1 MAAKLSVG
9 LQKKLGLPGYSS
21 IGASCH
27 VEFEV
32 ETSLME
38 SNLEGFHKKV
48 HSVYSAC
55 QQAINEQLARYQST
69 PPNLNDPP
77 RTQLNGQNNPNPQQV
92 KQESSRA
99 TRNQIRSIFA
109 IARNQGLNPLQI
121 VRTRFNLDLP
131 EDLTIREAS
140 SLIDELKHGTV
151 EVQV

>member
-38 SNLEGFHKKV
+38 SNLEGFHQKV
-48 HSVYSAC
+48 QNVYSAC

-77 RTQLNGQNNPNPQQV
+77 RTHLNGQNNPNPQQV
-92 KQESSRA
+92 RQESSRA

-109 IARNQGLNPLQI
+109 IARSQGLDPLQI

>member
-48 HSVYSAC
+48 HSAYSAC
-55 QQAINEQLARYQST
+55 QQAVNEQLARYQST
-69 PPNLNDPP
+69 STNLSDQS
-77 RTQLNGQNNPNPQQV
+77 RSQLNSQTDPNPHQV
-92 KQESSRA
+92 RQESSRA
-99 TRNQIRSIFA
+99 TRNQLRSIFA
-109 IARNQGLNPLQI
+109 IARNQGLDPLQL
-121 VRTRFNLDLP
+121 VRKRFNLDQP

-140 SLIDELKHGTV
+140 SLIDELKHGAV
-151 EVQV
+151 EVQI

>member
-69 PPNLNDPP
+69 PPNHNDPS
-77 RTQLNGQNNPNPQQV
+77 RSQLNGQTNPNPQQV
-92 KQESSRA
+92 RQESSRA

-109 IARNQGLNPLQI
+109 IARNQGLDPLQI
-121 VRTRFNLDLP
+121 LRTRFNLDLP

>member
-9 LQKKLGLPGYSS
+9 LQKKLGLPGNSS

-38 SNLEGFHKKV
+38 SNLEGFHQKA
-48 HSVYSAC
+48 HSAYSAC

-77 RTQLNGQNNPNPQQV
+77 RSQLNGQNNPNPQQV
-92 KQESSRA
+92 RQESSRA

-109 IARNQGLNPLQI
+109 IARSQGLDPLQI
-121 VRTRFNLDLP
+121 LRTRFNLDLP

-140 SLIDELKHGTV
+140 SLIDELKHGSV

>member
-38 SNLEGFHKKV
+38 SNLEGFHQKV
-48 HSVYSAC
+48 HSAYSAC

-69 PPNLNDPP
+69 PPNHNDPP
-77 RTQLNGQNNPNPQQV
+77 RSQLNGQTNPNPQQV
-92 KQESSRA
+92 RQESSRA

-109 IARNQGLNPLQI
+109 IARNQGLDPLQI

-140 SLIDELKHGTV
+140 SLIDELKHGSV

>member
-48 HSVYSAC
+48 HSAYSAC
-55 QQAINEQLARYQST
+55 QQAVNEQLARYQST
-69 PPNLNDPP
+69 STNLSDQSHS
-77 RTQLNGQNNPNPQQV
+77 QLNGQTNPNPHQV
-92 KQESSRA
+92 RQESSRA
-99 TRNQIRSIFA
+99 TRNQLRSIFA
-109 IARNQGLNPLQI
+109 IARNQGLDPLQL
-121 VRTRFNLDLP
+121 VRKRFNLDQP

-140 SLIDELKHGTV
+140 SLIDELKHGSV

>member
-38 SNLEGFHKKV
+38 SNLDGFHQKV

-55 QQAINEQLARYQST
+55 QQAINEQLARYQSKS
-69 PPNLNDPP
+69 PNFNDPSRP
-77 RTQLNGQNNPNPQQV
+77 QLNVQINPNAQQV
-92 KQESSRA
+92 RQESSRA

-109 IARNQGLNPLQI
+109 IARSQGLDPLQI
-121 VRTRFNLDLP
+121 IRTRFNLDLP

>member
-9 LQKKLGLPGYSS
+9 LQKKLGLPGFSS

-38 SNLEGFHKKV
+38 SNLDGFHQKV

-55 QQAINEQLARYQST
+55 QQAINEQLARYQSKS
-69 PPNLNDPP
+69 PNFNDPSRP
-77 RTQLNGQNNPNPQQV
+77 QLNVQINPNAQQV
-92 KQESSRA
+92 RQESSRA

-109 IARNQGLNPLQI
+109 IARNQGLDPLQI

>member
-38 SNLEGFHKKV
+38 SNLNGFHQKV
-48 HSVYSAC
+48 HSAYSAC

-69 PPNLNDPP
+69 PPNLNAPS

-92 KQESSRA
+92 RQESSRA

-109 IARNQGLNPLQI
+109 IARSQGLDPLQI

>member
-38 SNLEGFHKKV
+38 SNLDGFHQKV
-48 HSVYSAC
+48 HSAYSAC

-77 RTQLNGQNNPNPQQV
+77 RSQLNGQNNPNPQQV
-92 KQESSRA
+92 RQESSRA

-109 IARNQGLNPLQI
+109 IARSQGLDPLQI

>member
-38 SNLEGFHKKV
+38 SNLEGFHQKV
-48 HSVYSAC
+48 QRVYSAC

-109 IARNQGLNPLQI
+109 IARNQGLDPLQI

-140 SLIDELKHGTV
+140 SLIDELKHGIV

>member
-38 SNLEGFHKKV
+38 SNLDGFHQKV

-55 QQAINEQLARYQST
+55 QQAINEQLARYQSKS
-69 PPNLNDPP
+69 PNFNDPSRP
-77 RTQLNGQNNPNPQQV
+77 QLNVQINPNAQQV
-92 KQESSRA
+92 RQESSRA

-109 IARNQGLNPLQI
+109 IARNQGLDPLQI

>member
-38 SNLEGFHKKV
+38 SNLDGFHQKV
-48 HSVYSAC
+48 HSAYSAC

-69 PPNLNDPP
+69 PPNLNAPS

-92 KQESSRA
+92 RQESSRA

-109 IARNQGLNPLQI
+109 IARSQGLDPLQI

>member
-48 HSVYSAC
+48 HSAYTAC
-55 QQAINEQLARYQST
+55 HQAINEQLARYQST

-77 RTQLNGQNNPNPQQV
+77 RSQLNGQNNPNPQQV
-92 KQESSRA
+92 RQEGSRA

-109 IARNQGLNPLQI
+109 IARSQGLDPLQI
-121 VRTRFNLDLP
+121 LRTRFNLDLP

-140 SLIDELKHGTV
+140 SLIDELKHGSV

>member
-38 SNLEGFHKKV
+38 SNLDGFHQKV
-48 HSVYSAC
+48 HSAYSAC

-69 PPNLNDPP
+69 PPNLNAPSRP
-77 RTQLNGQNNPNPQQV
+77 QLNGQTNPNPQQV
-92 KQESSRA
+92 RQESSRA
-99 TRNQIRSIFA
+99 TQNQIRSIFA
-109 IARNQGLNPLQI
+109 IARSQGLDPLQL

>member
-38 SNLEGFHKKV
+38 SNLDGFHQKV
-48 HSVYSAC
+48 HSAYSAC
-55 QQAINEQLARYQST
+55 QQAINEQLARYQSA
-69 PPNLNDPP
+69 PPNLNDPS

-92 KQESSRA
+92 RQESSRA

-109 IARNQGLNPLQI
+109 IARSQGLDPLQI

>member
-21 IGASCH
+21 IGATCH

-38 SNLEGFHKKV
+38 SNLEGFHQKV
-48 HSVYSAC
+48 QNVYSAC

-69 PPNLNDPP
+69 PPNHNDPP
-77 RTQLNGQNNPNPQQV
+77 RSQLNGQNNPNPQQV
-92 KQESSRA
+92 RQESSRA

-109 IARNQGLNPLQI
+109 IARSQGLDPLQI

>member
-1 MAAKLSVG
+1 
-9 LQKKLGLPGYSS
+9 
-21 IGASCH
+21 
-27 VEFEV
+27 
-32 ETSLME
+32 ME
-38 SNLEGFHKKV
+38 SNLDGFHQKV
-48 HSVYSAC
+48 QNVYSAC

-69 PPNLNDPP
+69 PPNHNDPP
-77 RTQLNGQNNPNPQQV
+77 RSQLNGQNNPNPQQV
-92 KQESSRA
+92 RQESSRA

-109 IARNQGLNPLQI
+109 IARNQGLDPLQI

>member
-38 SNLEGFHKKV
+38 SNLEGFHQKV
-48 HSVYSAC
+48 HSAYSAC

-77 RTQLNGQNNPNPQQV
+77 RSQLNGQNNPNPQQV
-92 KQESSRA
+92 RQESSRA
-99 TRNQIRSIFA
+99 TRNQLRSIFA
-109 IARNQGLNPLQI
+109 IARNQGLDPLQI
-121 VRTRFNLDLP
+121 VLTRFNLDLA

-140 SLIDELKHGTV
+140 SLIDELKHGSV
-151 EVQV
+151 DVQV

>member
-9 LQKKLGLPGYSS
+9 LQKKLGLPGFSS

-38 SNLEGFHKKV
+38 SNLEGFQKKV
-48 HSVYSAC
+48 HSAYSAC
-55 QQAINEQLARYQST
+55 QQAVNEQLARYQST
-69 PPNLNDPP
+69 STNLSDQSHS
-77 RTQLNGQNNPNPQQV
+77 QLNGQTNPNPHQV
-92 KQESSRA
+92 RQESSRA
-99 TRNQIRSIFA
+99 TRNQLRSIFA
-109 IARNQGLNPLQI
+109 IARNQGLDPLQL
-121 VRTRFNLDLP
+121 VRKRFNLDQP

-140 SLIDELKHGTV
+140 SLIDELKHGSV

>member
-38 SNLEGFHKKV
+38 SNLDGFHQKV
-48 HSVYSAC
+48 QSVYSAC

-92 KQESSRA
+92 RQESSRA
-99 TRNQIRSIFA
+99 TRNQLRSIFA
-109 IARNQGLNPLQI
+109 IARNQGLDPLQI

-151 EVQV
+151 DVQV

>member
-32 ETSLME
+32 ETSLMK
-38 SNLEGFHKKV
+38 SNLEGFHQKV
-48 HSVYSAC
+48 QNAYSAC

-69 PPNLNDPP
+69 PPNLNAPS

-92 KQESSRA
+92 RQESSRA

-109 IARNQGLNPLQI
+109 IARSQGLDPLQI

-140 SLIDELKHGTV
+140 SLIDELKHGAV

>member
-48 HSVYSAC
+48 HNAYSAC
-55 QQAINEQLARYQST
+55 QQAVNEQLARYQST
-69 PPNLNDPP
+69 STNFSDQSHS
-77 RTQLNGQNNPNPQQV
+77 QLN
-92 KQESSRA
+92 
-99 TRNQIRSIFA
+99 
-109 IARNQGLNPLQI
+109 
-121 VRTRFNLDLP
+121 RTFHKKKP
-131 EDLTIREAS
+131 VFCT
-140 SLIDELKHGTV
+140 
-151 EVQV
+151 

>member
-38 SNLEGFHKKV
+38 SNLDGFHQKV

-55 QQAINEQLARYQST
+55 QQAINEQLARYQSKS
-69 PPNLNDPP
+69 PNFNDPSRP
-77 RTQLNGQNNPNPQQV
+77 QLNVQINPNAQQV
-92 KQESSRA
+92 RQESSRA

-109 IARNQGLNPLQI
+109 IARNQGLDPLQI
-121 VRTRFNLDLP
+121 VRTRFNLHLP

>member
-1 MAAKLSVG
+1 MAAKISVG

-38 SNLEGFHKKV
+38 SNLDGFHQKV

-55 QQAINEQLARYQST
+55 QQAINEQLARYQSKS
-69 PPNLNDPP
+69 PNFNDPSRP
-77 RTQLNGQNNPNPQQV
+77 QLNVQINPNAQQV
-92 KQESSRA
+92 RQESSRA
-99 TRNQIRSIFA
+99 TRNQFRSIFA
-109 IARNQGLNPLQI
+109 IARNQGLDPLQL
-121 VRTRFNLDLP
+121 VRKRFNLDQP

>member
-38 SNLEGFHKKV
+38 SNLEGFHQKV
-48 HSVYSAC
+48 HSAYSAC
-55 QQAINEQLARYQST
+55 QQAINEQLARYQSKS
-69 PPNLNDPP
+69 PNFNDPSRP
-77 RTQLNGQNNPNPQQV
+77 QLNVQINPNAQQV
-92 KQESSRA
+92 RQESSRA

-109 IARNQGLNPLQI
+109 IARNQGLDPLQI

-131 EDLTIREAS
+131 EDLTNREAS
-140 SLIDELKHGTV
+140 SLIDELKHGSV
-151 EVQV
+151 EVQI

>member
-48 HSVYSAC
+48 HSAYTAC
-55 QQAINEQLARYQST
+55 HQAINEQLARYQST
-69 PPNLNDPP
+69 PPNHNDPSRP
-77 RTQLNGQNNPNPQQV
+77 QLNGQTNPNPQQV
-92 KQESSRA
+92 RQESSRA

-109 IARNQGLNPLQI
+109 IARNQGLDPLQI
-121 VRTRFNLDLP
+121 VRTRFNLDLA

-151 EVQV
+151 EVEV

>member
-9 LQKKLGLPGYSS
+9 LQKKLGLPGFSS

-38 SNLEGFHKKV
+38 SNLEGFHQKV

-69 PPNLNDPP
+69 PPNHNDPS
-77 RTQLNGQNNPNPQQV
+77 RSQLNGQTNPNPQQV
-92 KQESSRA
+92 RQESSRA

-109 IARNQGLNPLQI
+109 IARNQGLDPLQI

>member
-38 SNLEGFHKKV
+38 SNLKGFHQKV
-48 HSVYSAC
+48 QNAYSAC

-77 RTQLNGQNNPNPQQV
+77 RSQLNGQNNPNPQQV
-92 KQESSRA
+92 RQESSRA

-109 IARNQGLNPLQI
+109 IARSQGLDPLQI

>member
-38 SNLEGFHKKV
+38 SNLEGFHQKV

-69 PPNLNDPP
+69 PPNLNDPS

-92 KQESSRA
+92 RQESSRA

-109 IARNQGLNPLQI
+109 IARNQGLDPLQI
-121 VRTRFNLDLP
+121 VRTRFNLDLA

>member
-38 SNLEGFHKKV
+38 SNLKGFHQKV
-48 HSVYSAC
+48 QNAYSAC

-92 KQESSRA
+92 RQEGSRA

-109 IARNQGLNPLQI
+109 IARSQGLDPLQL
-121 VRTRFNLDLP
+121 VRKRFNLDLP

-151 EVQV
+151 EVEV

>member
-38 SNLEGFHKKV
+38 SNLDGFHQKV

-55 QQAINEQLARYQST
+55 QQAINEQLARYQSKS
-69 PPNLNDPP
+69 PNFNDPSRP
-77 RTQLNGQNNPNPQQV
+77 QLNVHINPTAQQV
-92 KQESSRA
+92 RQESSRA

-109 IARNQGLNPLQI
+109 IARNQGLDPLQI

>member
-48 HSVYSAC
+48 HNAYSAC
-55 QQAINEQLARYQST
+55 QQAINEQLARYQSA
-69 PPNLNDPP
+69 PPSLNDPSRP
-77 RTQLNGQNNPNPQQV
+77 QLNVQINPNAQQV
-92 KQESSRA
+92 RQESSRA

-109 IARNQGLNPLQI
+109 IARSQGLDPLQI